1 MSFRTRPAM
10 PPPQRHLRDIETW
23 IFDLD
28 NTLYSA
34 SLDLFGQIDIRMRDY
49 IADFLDLSPEEA
61 YRVQKHYF
69 RQYGTSLRG
78 LMRQHGMDP
87 KPFLDHVHDIDVS
100 VLPPAPALDAALGAL
115 PGRKVIYT
123 NASTRHA
130 ERVMARLGVGHH
142 FVGVYDII
150 EADYEPKPEPRPYAD
165 LVRRFGLNPRS
176 AAMVEDVARN
186 LTPAAALGMT
196 TVWVRNETDHGV
208 AEIDGVSIDH
218 VVDDLVSWLEQIVAT
233 V

>member
-1 MSFRTRPAM
+1 MR
-10 PPPQRHLRDIETW
+10 PPQRHLRDIETW

-49 IADFLDLSPEEA
+49 IADFLGLSPEEA

-87 KPFLDHVHDIDVS
+87 RPFLDHVHDIDVS

-142 FVGVYDII
+142 FDAVYDII

-196 TVWVRNETDHGV
+196 TVWVRNDTDHGV
-208 AEIDGVSIDH
+208 AEIDGVPIDH
-218 VVDDLVSWLEQIVAT
+218 IVDDLVSWLEQVVAT
-233 V
+233 A